1 MESILYLVTAFGL
14 GALHSLE
21 PGHGKTI
28 IAAYLVGSRGTA
40 WQAILLGLV
49 VAITHTASVLIL
61 GVISLF
67 AASIWKDFASSN
79 IIGIISGT
87 IVVIIGVWML
97 ITRWKGMVRREKHVH
112 SHDDDNHTHNHV
124 DEHGHSHPHHHFEH
138 SAGQERRSL
147 LQIFGLGISGGL
159 VPCPAALVVLLVSLR
174 TGEVASGMSYLLMFS
189 LGVASVL
196 VAIGLL
202 VCKAAHFASRYL
214 DKPRLAPMIAMGS
227 AVVITGLGAFIIW
240 QSVVS

>member
-1 MESILYLVTAFGL
+1 MESVLYLVTAFGL

-28 IAAYLVGSRGTA
+28 IAAYLVGSRGTV
-40 WQAILLGLV
+40 WQATLLGLV
-49 VAITHTASVLIL
+49 VALTHTASVLIL

-79 IIGIISGT
+79 IIGIVSGT
-87 IVVIIGVWML
+87 IVVIIGLWML
-97 ITRWKGMVRREKHVH
+97 ITRWKGMTRKEKHLH
-112 SHDDDNHTHNHV
+112 SHDDSNHGHN
-124 DEHGHSHPHHHFEH
+124 HGHSHSHHHFEH
-138 SAGQERRSL
+138 SASQERRSL
-147 LQIFGLGISGGL
+147 LQIFGLGVSGGL

-174 TGEVASGMSYLLMFS
+174 TGEVASGMTYLLMFS

-202 VCKAAHFASRYL
+202 VCKAANFAGRFL

-227 AVVITGLGAFIIW
+227 AVVITGLGVFIIW
-240 QSVVS
+240 QSAVS

>member
-1 MESILYLVTAFGL
+1 
-14 GALHSLE
+14 
-21 PGHGKTI
+21 
-28 IAAYLVGSRGTA
+28 
-40 WQAILLGLV
+40 
-49 VAITHTASVLIL
+49 VLIL
-61 GVISLF
+61 GAISLF
-67 AASIWKDFASSN
+67 AASVWKDFASSN

-97 ITRWKGMVRREKHVH
+97 ITRWKGMVRREKQVH
-112 SHDDDNHTHNHV
+112 SHDDDNRTHN
-124 DEHGHSHPHHHFEH
+124 HFEH
-138 SAGQERRSL
+138 SAGQERRGL

-189 LGVASVL
+189 LGVATVL
-196 VAIGLL
+196 VAIGLI